1 MRIDETMRV
10 KEIMLRNMQ
19 NETVRK
25 YKTDMQEHQMEVKES
40 QDPVTKTERKQSDQS
55 RRYHGSLRAEHL
67 EKDEVIS
74 SVQCSQ
80 KAE

>member
-25 YKTDMQEHQMEVKES
+25 YKTDMQEHQMEVRES
-40 QDPVTKTERKQSDQS
+40 QDPMTETERKQSDQS
-55 RRYHGSLRAEHL
+55 RLGNEVSWKPKSRAFGEG
-67 EKDEVIS
+67 
-74 SVQCSQ
+74 
-80 KAE
+80 